1 MWKIPLFDLNYDS
14 REEDAVLDVLR
25 SRWLTMGA
33 RTKEFEERFA
43 AYLGH
48 ENCCLALA
56 NGTAALHLALLAS
69 GIGHDDEVI
78 ISGLSFVAALNVVT
92 LVGATPVLADS
103 VSLTDWNADPEDIR
117 KKVTQRTRAII
128 VVHFAGQPCDM
139 DAINAIAREHN
150 LIVIEDAA
158 HAIGATYKGR
168 QCGTLGDIGCFSF
181 FSNKNLSVGE
191 GGMIVTHH
199 QELHDRLLLLRS
211 HGMSSLT
218 VDRHHNKCISYDVIL
233 PGLNYRM
240 DEIRAALGIVQLE
253 KLNSANERRRELTSL
268 YHQLL
273 TTIHGIVV
281 PWPGGESETV
291 SSCHIMPI
299 LLPEEIDRF
308 AVMRGLHE
316 QGIQTSLHYPAYT
329 DFTAYRDHFS
339 KRIAVANEISS
350 RVVTLPL
357 YPTMTFN
364 QVSTIVS
371 GLKKEIDMLRREV
384 L

>member
-218 VDRHHNKCISYDVIL
+218 VDRHHNKCISYNVIL

-253 KLNSANERRRELTSL
+253 KLNAANERRRELTSL

-281 PWPGGESETV
+281 PWPGGESKTV